1 MLEIQR
7 RRRFR
12 FFIRSLWGQKSFS
25 SFHRSENKA
34 SHYGNGKDDAKI
46 SFHIQRPSQKNAG
59 ETGQN
64 SCGKCREKICFHPH
78 TLPAHFCNDYTRLGG
93 KRTEAMA
100 EVFSTGNAIIQNGAI
115 FKLSADG
122 RWERIWS
129 WKGKHGAGGFSY
141 SFCQTSLRAARGNF
155 TVPSHS
161 GQGTRGIFYIIVT
174 KRLSKAGIIRFRSE
188 AGGEFSGPALLF
200 S

>member
-25 SFHRSENKA
+25 SFHRSENKKHPITA
-34 SHYGNGKDDAKI
+34 MERMTPRYPSIFSAPPRKMPARPDRTVAANAAK
-46 SFHIQRPSQKNAG
+46 
-59 ETGQN
+59 
-64 SCGKCREKICFHPH
+64 KICFHPH

-100 EVFSTGNAIIQNGAI
+100 EVFQHRECHHPKWGYIQA
-115 FKLSADG
+115 FSRWQMG
-122 RWERIWS
+122 RGYGL
-129 WKGKHGAGGFSY
+129 GKENMVPGGFSY

-161 GQGTRGIFYIIVT
+161 GQGTRAFFT
-174 KRLSKAGIIRFRSE
+174 LS
-188 AGGEFSGPALLF
+188 
-200 S
+200 

>member
-1 MLEIQR
+1 MTPRYPSIFSAPPR
-7 RRRFR
+7 KMPARPDRTVAANAVKRFV
-12 FFIRSLWGQKSFS
+12 FTLIPSPL
-25 SFHRSENKA
+25 
-34 SHYGNGKDDAKI
+34 I
-46 SFHIQRPSQKNAG
+46 S
-59 ETGQN
+59 
-64 SCGKCREKICFHPH
+64 
-78 TLPAHFCNDYTRLGG
+78 CNDYTRRGG
-93 KRTEAMA
+93 KRIEAMA
-100 EVFSTGNAIIQNGAI
+100 ELFSTGNASIKNGAI
-115 FKLSADG
+115 FKLSASG
-122 RWERIWS
+122 RWEGIWS

-155 TVPSHS
+155 TVTSHS